1 MSQLQIELSVQL
13 YKLSQ
18 EIRRAENL
26 TDCDLHDLI
35 VTLRYYEE
43 DFKERDE
50 HNGNLK
56 ARSKGKIPSRP

>member
-1 MSQLQIELSVQL
+1 MSKLQIELSVQL
-13 YKLSQ
+13 YTLSQ

-35 VTLRYYEE
+35 VMLIDYEE

-50 HNGNLK
+50 HNGNIK
-56 ARSKGKIPSRP
+56 ARSEGKVSC

>member
-1 MSQLQIELSVQL
+1 MSKLQIELSVQL

-35 VTLRYYEE
+35 DMLIDYEE

-50 HNGNLK
+50 HNGNIK
-56 ARSKGKIPSRP
+56 ARSEGKVSC